1 MRRLLCVLTLF
12 LILPLPL
19 LTGCATTSSPAT
31 PARPT
36 VSPQL
41 TAESSPTPT
50 PISGPPTVQSAAA
63 TPSPPVS
70 SIPEAIPTIVYLVRH
85 AEVQGDPPSLS
96 ATGRARAKLLAYQ
109 LNRARVTHVF
119 SSHLM
124 RTLHT
129 VQPTAADHGLEVV
142 QVPLPG
148 SLRPNGKV
156 VSQSTWAIASIDP
169 MVEAMRNLPPGSV
182 AVAAGHGNTLF
193 AVMAGLGVRVDA
205 GCHYPRENCVPS
217 STRSGYPPEGFD
229 PDQFD
234 NLWVVILT
242 PTAGRAS
249 LVTTVYG
256 EPLP

>member
-96 ATGRARAKLLAYQ
+96 ATAEPAPSFLPTSLTEQESR
-109 LNRARVTHVF
+109 TF
-119 SSHLM
+119 SPA
-124 RTLHT
+124 T
-129 VQPTAADHGLEVV
+129 
-142 QVPLPG
+142 
-148 SLRPNGKV
+148 
-156 VSQSTWAIASIDP
+156 
-169 MVEAMRNLPPGSV
+169 
-182 AVAAGHGNTLF
+182 
-193 AVMAGLGVRVDA
+193 
-205 GCHYPRENCVPS
+205 
-217 STRSGYPPEGFD
+217 
-229 PDQFD
+229 
-234 NLWVVILT
+234 
-242 PTAGRAS
+242 
-249 LVTTVYG
+249 
-256 EPLP
+256 